1 MIGIRRCIPALALAY
16 ILMSTSLYA
25 QGPCL
30 TDADCKSSL
39 RCVNSRCVNQVIAT
53 RVAPPSIRIFID
65 PRKSYCEMGQSI
77 AEAVH
82 SQLTQYL
89 EQVEF
94 PMATE
99 APIILRRGA
108 EHQLKLIDLAL
119 ATNQRALVRIQAD
132 CAPNATSVDVHLTTL
147 DLAYLRTPRHL
158 SLTLSDVT
166 ASIKTHRGSLQR
178 LVNRLRS
185 IDGAP
190 PGAAGSRIAMAC
202 KIDRRTKEIYSI
214 SPSGTNLRRETRY
227 NNLTMLPSWT
237 HDGLIAATS
246 YVQGNPDIHVDGV
259 PFLTTPG
266 LNTGID
272 FHGPTG
278 RFVVASAPND
288 AQHLYLG
295 DSNTGKILKKL
306 TSSRAIDTAPAFSP
320 DGRRITFVSDRSGT
334 PQIYVLRLKDKS
346 VRKISR
352 RGSYNTSPSWSPD
365 GRSIAWARRTYGERH
380 EIVLSQYP
388 PGKAGERVLATG
400 GFSYEDPSFSPDGR
414 NLVVVRKNRKK
425 AEPVVINLRTGK
437 IRSLS
442 QERLPGPCSQPA
454 WGPVLV
460 GR

>member
-1 MIGIRRCIPALALAY
+1 MIPILRLLIPLVLAW
-16 ILMSTSLYA
+16 ILLPSQVQA

-30 TDADCKSSL
+30 TDADCTSAH
-39 RCVNSRCVNQVIAT
+39 RCVSSRCVGQVLAT
-53 RVAPPSIRIFID
+53 RLAPPPIRIFID
-65 PRKSYCEMGQSI
+65 PRKSYCDMGQSL
-77 AEAVH
+77 AQAVH
-82 SQLTQYL
+82 TQLTLFL

-94 PMATE
+94 PMAGE
-99 APIILRRGA
+99 APIVLRRGA

-119 ATNQRALVRIQAD
+119 ATNQRALVRIQPD
-132 CAPNATSVDVHLTTL
+132 CAPNATAVDIHLTTL

-158 SLTLSDVT
+158 TMTLSEV
-166 ASIKTHRGSLQR
+166 SGSLKSFRGSLQR
-178 LVNRLRS
+178 FANRLRS

-190 PGAAGSRIAMAC
+190 PGVAGSRIAMAC
-202 KIDRRTKEIYSI
+202 KLDRRTKEIFSI
-214 SPSGTNLRRETRY
+214 SSSGTNLRRETQF

-272 FHGPTG
+272 FHGPSG

-295 DSNTGKILKKL
+295 DSSTGKVLERL

-352 RGSYNTSPSWSPD
+352 HGSYNTSPTWSPD
-365 GRSIAWARRTYGERH
+365 GRSMAWARRTFGERH

-388 PGKAGERVLATG
+388 PGKTGETVLATG
-400 GFSYEDPSFSPDGR
+400 RYSYEDPSFSPDGR
-414 NLVVVRKNRKK
+414 YLVVVRKNRTQ
-425 AEPVVINLRTGK
+425 AEPVLINLRTRK
-437 IRSLS
+437 IRPLS
-442 QERLPGPCSQPA
+442 QEKLPGPCSQPA